1 MLERHLSA
9 QAIVSAKQNLAML
22 TRHIAEL
29 LHTRIPA
36 ISLENCA
43 WLAGAAATWV
53 AGIWPAVNPPPAVVE
68 ALSHPGLAAMQ
79 PAFERDFTHL
89 LSVLVTGLLA
99 RP

>member
-1 MLERHLSA
+1 
-9 QAIVSAKQNLAML
+9 ML

-79 PAFERDFTHL
+79 PAFEPDFTHL